1 MQPAVLCNLV
11 SLLSKYTLV
20 LVLVNLY
27 SYFQVVQLFLS
38 LFLQGSARW
47 RSACFFAWAM
57 ASVLHCIHCVCSYLT
72 QDWQHSL
79 EWNLPVLLNIYFAQ
93 SAPPPPL
100 PLSRPSL
107 GHMKDFSLC
116 TGSVRDLSAIVQKF
130 RVSVQRRAGSSSAL
144 RVKWLCG
151 CFRSPPP
158 GSLPVTVLWTG
169 SSWGLSTAKDRWQ
182 ARAEKPPP
190 PPLST
195 PPPALFV
202 FLFLSASLSSLS
214 YVTGRNLSVKKVHAF
229 FFPAEFCSIILKDLW
244 GCLAKLCSLKLFS
257 DGTLEFKV

>member
-1 MQPAVLCNLV
+1 
-11 SLLSKYTLV
+11 
-20 LVLVNLY
+20 
-27 SYFQVVQLFLS
+27 
-38 LFLQGSARW
+38 
-47 RSACFFAWAM
+47 M
-57 ASVLHCIHCVCSYLT
+57 ASVLHCIHCICSYLT
-72 QDWQHSL
+72 QGCQHSL

-100 PLSRPSL
+100 PPSRPSL
-107 GHMKDFSLC
+107 GHIKDFFTSHRF
-116 TGSVRDLSAIVQKF
+116 GDLSAVVQNF

-151 CFRSPPP
+151 CFRSPVP
-158 GSLPVTVLWTG
+158 GSLPVTVLWTS

-190 PPLST
+190 PSLST

-214 YVTGRNLSVKKVHAF
+214 YVTVQTLSAKKDHAF
-229 FFPAEFCSIILKDLW
+229 LFPAEFCFIILRDLW
-244 GCLAKLCSLKLFS
+244 WCLAKLCSQKLFS